1 MVRDTETPGTRTIWE
16 DNYKGFNY
24 RLFFE
29 GTADD
34 NAPERVVL
42 VKRTENVP
50 RETILWQFDFCSV
63 DKMEAAFSALN
74 TMLSALAEN
83 VETKC
88 SIKTFAFVEAFP
100 DFTGTPLKNGT
111 LTAKV
116 TKNGT
121 EVTNCKFHVINGKVY
136 ANTIALEWVNDLST
150 FLTVSDNLQVITC
163 IGTDAKLDAISDYS
177 VSLSYDEDR
186 YIEDYIA
193 NNVTSELSVIKEMP
207 LQPAPSVP
215 NGTVNPDGHGITW
228 NNFTIGG
235 VGTHYRFTSIQHTS
249 VIGNFLFM
257 HVMGTIDTIVGNGE
271 LASMNIN
278 PVYEVT
284 SARVTPF
291 IGSCILK
298 VKNTNT
304 GGYELVP
311 AHIECMG
318 NSASILTPFL
328 SDENKYIGADFDII
342 VTCVVL

>member
-1 MVRDTETPGTRTIWE
+1 MVRDTEQPGMRTIWE

-29 GTADD
+29 DTADD

-121 EVTNCKFHVINGKVY
+121 EATNCKFHVINGKVY
-136 ANTIALEWVNDLST
+136 ANTVALEWANGLST
-150 FLTVSDNLQVITC
+150 FLAVSDNLQVITC
-163 IGTDAKLDAISDYS
+163 IGTDNKLENISDYTLT
-177 VSLSYDEDR
+177 LSYESDN
-186 YIEDYIA
+186 YIEEYVKA
-193 NNVTSELSVIKEMP
+193 NSGVELNGISSARPGAIDSNNSNIWNFSNGYKIMVSPTVFDDISIRNVSNHGKVVSFNFYGRVKTTSLVTNVVSVVRFLSSSTAIFSASGLVTM
-207 LQPAPSVP
+207 
-215 NGTVNPDGHGITW
+215 PDGKR
-228 NNFTIGG
+228 F
-235 VGTHYRFTSIQHTS
+235 YPLLPSFTSQDVQFFSPDGSIELKGCDIQ
-249 VIGNFLFM
+249 
-257 HVMGTIDTIVGNGE
+257 
-271 LASMNIN
+271 
-278 PVYEVT
+278 
-284 SARVTPF
+284 
-291 IGSCILK
+291 
-298 VKNTNT
+298 
-304 GGYELVP
+304 
-311 AHIECMG
+311 AHIVFIDYTYTE
-318 NSASILTPFL
+318 
-328 SDENKYIGADFDII
+328 E
-342 VTCVVL
+342 

>member
-1 MVRDTETPGTRTIWE
+1 MVRETERPGTRTIWE

-29 GTADD
+29 DTADD

-88 SIKTFAFVEAFP
+88 GVKTFAFAEAFP
-100 DFTGTPLKNGT
+100 DFTSTPLKNGT

-121 EVTNCKFHVINGKVY
+121 DVIDCKFHVINGRVY
-136 ANTIALEWVNDLST
+136 ANTFALEWVNDLST
-150 FLTVSDNLQVITC
+150 FLTVNDNLQFITC

-177 VSLSYDEDR
+177 VSLSYEEDR
-186 YIEDYIA
+186 YIEDYVA
-193 NNVTSELSVIKEMP
+193 NNVTSELSVIKTMA
-207 LQPAPSVP
+207 LQPAPAVP

-228 NNFTIGG
+228 DNFTITG
-235 VGTHYRFTSIQHTS
+235 VGNHYRFTSIQHTGI
-249 VIGNFLFM
+249 IGNFLFM
-257 HVMGTIDTIVGNGE
+257 HVMGTIDTIVGNGT

-278 PVYEVT
+278 TVYEVT
-284 SARVTPF
+284 RATVTPF

-298 VKNTNT
+298 VKNINT
-304 GGYELVP
+304 GGYDIVP
-311 AHIECMG
+311 AHVECGG
-318 NSASILTPFL
+318 NAASILTPFL

>member
-1 MVRDTETPGTRTIWE
+1 MVRDTDQPGTRTIWE

-29 GTADD
+29 DTADD

-121 EVTNCKFHVINGKVY
+121 DVTDCRFNVINGKVY

-150 FLTVSDNLQVITC
+150 FLAVSDNLQVITC
-163 IGTDAKLDAISDYS
+163 IGTDNKLDAISDYS
-177 VSLSYDEDR
+177 VSLSYEEDR
-186 YIEDYIA
+186 YIEDYVA
-193 NNVTSELSVIKEMP
+193 NNVTSELSVTKRMP
-207 LQPAPSVP
+207 LRPVPDIP
-215 NGTVNPDGHGITW
+215 NGTINFDGHGITW
-228 NNFTIGG
+228 NNFTIGC
-235 VGTHYRFTSIQHTS
+235 VGNHYRFTSIQHTG

-257 HVMGTIDTIVGNGE
+257 HIMGTIDTIVSNGT
-271 LASMNIN
+271 LASMTII
-278 PVYEVT
+278 PVHDVT
-284 SARVTPF
+284 TASVQPF
-291 IGSCILK
+291 TGSCILK

-304 GGYELVP
+304 GGYDLVP
-311 AHIECMG
+311 AHVECGG

-328 SDENKYIGADFDII
+328 SDENKYIGADFDLI